1 MEENTNVTA
10 EIEATEAEPIEVVE
24 SETAEP
30 EYLKITQEDFDKAI
44 TDRINR
50 VMRQQKKA
58 EEKAVREAQEAERLK
73 NQNKAKMDADRL
85 SELERRIADFEQK
98 EARVNMTST
107 ARGILKESYN
117 LSVSDTLLS
126 HLVAD
131 TADDTQSNIEEFA
144 TLFDA
149 AVKSA
154 VNERMKGKT
163 PTVTSEKP
171 VSSITA
177 EEIDNI
183 KDPVKRQKM
192 MAEHWDLFV

>member
-24 SETAEP
+24 SETAEL

-183 KDPVKRQKM
+183 EDPVKRQKM

>member
-183 KDPVKRQKM
+183 EDPVKRQKM

>member
-10 EIEATEAEPIEVVE
+10 EIEATEAEPIEAVE